1 MGLATF
7 CIIMRRL
14 IMMFT
19 MFTLELNTLLVVG
32 IINYTR
38 YFMKATLNI
47 LLILNKFYAFSIEL
61 KRLRIV
67 VFVV

>member
-1 MGLATF
+1 
-7 CIIMRRL
+7 
-14 IMMFT
+14 MMFT

-32 IINYTR
+32 TINYTR